1 MLVREPFILP
11 LAGLCTGLLL
21 SRFVAFDLSEIFVL
35 IGLFA
40 GLCVLALRSRS
51 GRAARATCLFAFVAA
66 GVLVDVAHHPP
77 TPPELDAE
85 DRAPVILSGC
95 VVEPAVLNQDR
106 EQFVLELGPKARA
119 RVNLYVREGEQAP
132 NLRYG
137 QLIEI
142 DAKVR
147 RPHNFQNPGAFDYV
161 HFLAR
166 QYIYWSASTAPGSQ
180 VRVLPGECGS
190 RFMKAIFTI
199 RTAALDRIEEL
210 YRGNTYNIAMMQAIL
225 IGESTKLEKVWTE
238 QYRSTGTFHALVISG
253 SHVAV
258 LAAFFLFL
266 LRLCFVP
273 RGWAMLMT
281 VLAAWLYALVT
292 GWQAP
297 VIRSAAGM
305 TLFAICRYFYRQ
317 GRILNVVAAI
327 AFFFL
332 ILDPEQLLDP
342 SFQLSFLAIAVIG
355 AFAIPLIDRTSGPL
369 ASGLRELEDKN
380 RDMHLEPRVAQFR
393 IEVRLLIQTL
403 TLMRWP
409 KRAAAAAVTFAIRVS
424 LFLYEL
430 MLTSFIVQVG
440 LALPMAVYFH
450 RVSFSGL
457 SANAIVVPLLG
468 LVVPIGFIA
477 VFTGW
482 HLPALVAGWLLAASQ
497 VTVNWHARMEPNWRI
512 PDPPLW
518 LACAFVATLILA
530 ATRFKAGWLRVAAG
544 AGVIGCL
551 VLMVWSPFRPHLSPG
566 ILEMTEID
574 VGQGDSVLL
583 AFPNGKLMLVD
594 GGGIPSFGRKVKTK
608 IDVGEDV
615 VSPYLWSRAI
625 RRIDVVALSH
635 AHEDHIGGLP
645 AILQNFE
652 VGALWTGATPDS
664 PAWETLRN
672 RAAARHVPVMAL
684 QRGRSFDFGAAHVEI
699 IAPSAD
705 YIPGETPKNNDSLAF
720 RITFGRNSFLLTGDI
735 EKQIEG
741 DLVAS
746 HLLQR
751 TDVLKVAHHGSKTS
765 TTPEFLEAVRPAI
778 AAISAGFENSYGHPN
793 PQTLQHLHDAHAEII
808 RTDERGLI
816 SICSDGR
823 RIWIAEI
830 GPDAAPRLPVF
841 FGGTGYF

>member
-1 MLVREPFILP
+1 MREPFILP
-11 LAGLCTGLLL
+11 LAGLCAGLLL
-21 SRFVAFDLSEIFVL
+21 SRFVSFEKYEIYGL
-35 IGLFA
+35 IAVFTALAIFA
-40 GLCVLALRSRS
+40 LWRGIKRTAMAACLC
-51 GRAARATCLFAFVAA
+51 AFVAA
-66 GVLVDVAHHPP
+66 GILVNVAHRPP
-77 TPPELDAE
+77 APPELDAE

-106 EQFVLELGPKARA
+106 EQFVLELGPNARA
-119 RVNLYVREGEQAP
+119 RVNFYLREGEEAP
-132 NLRYG
+132 VLRYG
-137 QLIEI
+137 QLVEI

-147 RPHNFQNPGAFDYV
+147 RPHNFQNPGEFDYV

-166 QYIYWSASTAPGSQ
+166 QHIYWSASTAAGSQ
-180 VRVLPGECGS
+180 VRFLPGECGS

-199 RTAALDRIEEL
+199 RTAALDRIEDL
-210 YRGNTYNIAMMQAIL
+210 YRGNPYNIAMMQAIL

-238 QYRSTGTFHALVISG
+238 QFRSTGTFHALVISG

-273 RGWAMLMT
+273 RGWAMLLT

-305 TLFAICRYFYRQ
+305 TLFAVCRYFYRE

-332 ILDPEQLLDP
+332 LLDPEQLLDP
-342 SFQLSFLAIAVIG
+342 SFQLSFLAIALIG
-355 AFAIPLIDRTSGPL
+355 AFAIPLIDRTTGPL
-369 ASGLRELEDKN
+369 ASGLKQLNDDN
-380 RDMHLEPRVAQFR
+380 RDMHLDPRVAQFR
-393 IEVRLLIQTL
+393 IEVRLLIKTL
-403 TLMRWP
+403 TMMRWP
-409 KRAAAAAVTFAIRVS
+409 KRAAAFVVLSSARVS
-424 LFLYEL
+424 LFGYEL
-430 MLTSFIVQVG
+430 IVTSFVVQVG

-468 LVVPIGFIA
+468 LVVPIGFVA

-482 HLPALVAGWLLAASQ
+482 HVPAIVAGWLLAASQ
-497 VTVNWHARMEPNWRI
+497 TTVNWHARMEPNWRI

-518 LACAFVATLILA
+518 LAVLFAAVLTLA
-530 ATRFKAGWLRVAAG
+530 ATRLKFAWLRVLAG
-544 AGVIGCL
+544 AGVLACL
-551 VLMVWSPFRPHLSPG
+551 GLIVWSPFAAHVAPG
-566 ILEMTEID
+566 ILEMTVID

-594 GGGIPSFGRKVKTK
+594 GGGIPGFGRKVKTK
-608 IDVGEDV
+608 IDIGEDV

-664 PAWETLRN
+664 PAWEKLRI
-672 RAAARHVPVMAL
+672 RAAERHVPITHLL
-684 QRGRSFDFGAAHVEI
+684 QGRSFDFGAAHLEI

-705 YIPGETPKNNDSLAF
+705 YVAAETPKNNDSLAF
-720 RITFGRNSFLLTGDI
+720 RVTYGRSSFLLTGDM

-741 DLVAS
+741 DLAAS

-765 TTPEFLEAVRPAI
+765 TTQEFLEAVRPAV
-778 AAISAGFENSYGHPN
+778 AAISAGFENSYGHPAAL
-793 PQTLQHLHDAHAEII
+793 TMEHLHEAHADVI
-808 RTDERGLI
+808 RTDEHGLI
-816 SICSDGR
+816 SIRSDGR
-823 RIWIAEI
+823 RIWIGEV